1 MNNPHMLNV
10 GFFLFVALLFP
21 LPDLWLYPRL
31 QRATAA
37 GVPGARTR
45 YYLLGAAT
53 LWLLAGCAV
62 ALAIRSH
69 VAWNDLR
76 LGIPTPLRFAAG
88 AAVVIAYVIFA
99 MRQRHRLLAKPE
111 RLRRVIKQHD
121 TETALMPHTRSEAR
135 SFRVLAVTA
144 GVCEEVV
151 YRGFMI
157 WCATLW
163 LGLWPAVI
171 VSSLVFG
178 VGHLYLGRKHVLR
191 TSIVGLFLALLAVA
205 SASLWPGIVLH
216 AFIDLYGGDIG
227 FRSLEA
233 FEQVRDERLRETIG
247 NGADGAALLVE

>member
-1 MNNPHMLNV
+1 MMNA
-10 GFFLFVALLFP
+10 GFFLFVALVFP

-62 ALAIRSH
+62 ALAMRSH

-76 LGIPTPLRFAAG
+76 LGIPSPLRFAAG
-88 AAVVIAYVIFA
+88 AAVVIAYGIVA

-111 RLRRVIKQHD
+111 RLGRLMQRHT

-135 SFRVLAVTA
+135 AFQLLAVSA

-151 YRGFMI
+151 YRGFM
-157 WCATLW
+157 LW
-163 LGLWPAVI
+163 FVTAWIGLWPAVI
-171 VSSLVFG
+171 VSSLIFG
-178 VGHLYLGRKHVLR
+178 AAHLYLGRKHVIR
-191 TSIVGLFLALLAVA
+191 TSIVGLVLALIAVG

-216 AFIDLYGGDIG
+216 AFIDLYGGDLG

-233 FEQVRDERLRETIG
+233 LEQVGHERLRETIG